1 MHPFLPRSVRLFV
14 PVLLISASAP
24 AAFAELMSEWNPSEG
39 SSSGQAIL
47 VPDSIGG
54 ANLQGTAENGASLE
68 KSADAPDGGSIVFS
82 GEQRKALRSIPG
94 ISLTVGTGCTVQAD
108 FQPVAGEAEM
118 TILTLP
124 ALELRYLGAQE
135 KLDIIVFYDIPE
147 QTGNYAYVRLDVK
160 PGEWNSVKATLTE
173 GELIGEVNGTVARK
187 PLNNPLKS
195 VPSVLQLGAK
205 ADGRPFKGKVGKISI
220 SRD

>member
-14 PVLLISASAP
+14 PILLISASAP